1 MFYNMFIH
9 TTIKKEKNN
18 MKKASIILSTI
29 MAIAGFAACGSTPAV
44 VSDTSA
50 SSETKVNETEA
61 ETTAETTAETNA
73 ETNAETSSSEESY
86 FEWASKT
93 IAESEYAETA
103 VEPYGTFEYKSYYS
117 NTAERETGVNIL
129 LPPDYSEDKEYPV
142 LYILHGFWDTE
153 EWMARDIVGIPRML
167 TELYSEGK
175 AEEMIVV
182 LPYIFTSKEM
192 PRCTGMDLENSL
204 AYDNF
209 INDLTT
215 DLMPFIEENYSVK
228 KGRENTAI
236 TGFSMGGRE
245 SLFIGF
251 TRPDLFSYVGAV
263 CPAPGLVEIPGS
275 PMHPGQIEESELS
288 VTEGS
293 EPRLVY
299 ITYSDSDGVV
309 ADSPASYCK
318 LLEDNGVEH
327 TVKVLHGTGHDH
339 TSVKPHLYDL
349 FQVIFK

>member
-1 MFYNMFIH
+1 
-9 TTIKKEKNN
+9 
-18 MKKASIILSTI
+18 MKKAQLILSVV
-29 MAIAGFAACGSTPAV
+29 MALAGFAACGSPS
-44 VSDTSA
+44 SDVNETSS
-50 SSETKVNETEA
+50 SSETTVNETEP
-61 ETTAETTAETNA
+61 ETAAVTA
-73 ETNAETSSSEESY
+73 SSEESY

-93 IAESEYAETA
+93 IADSSYEEKNT
-103 VEPYGTFEYKSYYS
+103 EPYGSFEYKSYFS
-117 NTAERETGVNIL
+117 NTAGRETGVNIL

-153 EWMARDIVGIPRML
+153 QWMARDVVGIPQML
-167 TELYSEGK
+167 TELYSDGK

-251 TRPDLFSYVGAV
+251 TRPELFSYVGAV

-288 VTEGS
+288 VTDGS

-309 ADSPASYCK
+309 ADTPENYHK
-318 LLEDNGVEH
+318 LLEANGVEH
-327 TVKVLHGTGHDH
+327 TTKVLHGTGHDH
-339 TSVKPHLYDL
+339 TSVKPHLYDF
-349 FQVIFK
+349 FQVVFK

>member
-1 MFYNMFIH
+1 MN
-9 TTIKKEKNN
+9 
-18 MKKASIILSTI
+18 
-29 MAIAGFAACGSTPAV
+29 V
-44 VSDTSA
+44 
-50 SSETKVNETEA
+50 
-61 ETTAETTAETNA
+61 
-73 ETNAETSSSEESY
+73 
-86 FEWASKT
+86 
-93 IAESEYAETA
+93 
-103 VEPYGTFEYKSYYS
+103 
-117 NTAERETGVNIL
+117 L
-129 LPPDYSEDKEYPV
+129 LPPNYSEDKEYPV

-153 EWMARDIVGIPRML
+153 EWMARDIVGIPKML

-228 KGRENTAI
+228 KGRENTAV

-263 CPAPGLVEIPGS
+263 CPSPGLVEIPGS
-275 PMHPGQIEESELS
+275 PMHPGQIDKSELS
-288 VTEGS
+288 VTKGS

-309 ADSPASYCK
+309 ADSPSSYCA
-318 LLEDNGVEH
+318 LLDTNGVEYA
-327 TVKVLHGTGHDH
+327 VKVLHGTGHDH
-339 TSVKPHLYDL
+339 TSVKPHLYDYL
-349 FQVIFK
+349 QVIFK

>member
-1 MFYNMFIH
+1 
-9 TTIKKEKNN
+9 
-18 MKKASIILSTI
+18 MKKAQLILSVV
-29 MAIAGFAACGSTPAV
+29 MALVGFAACGSPSAD
-44 VSDTSA
+44 VSETTA
-50 SSETKVNETEA
+50 SSETTVNETEQETAA
-61 ETTAETTAETNA
+61 ETAP
-73 ETNAETSSSEESY
+73 SEESY

-93 IAESEYAETA
+93 IADSSYEEKDTEA
-103 VEPYGTFEYKSYYS
+103 YGSFEYKSYFS
-117 NTAERETGVNIL
+117 NTAGRETGVNIL

-153 EWMARDIVGIPRML
+153 QWMARDVVGIPKML

-309 ADSPASYCK
+309 ADFPASYCK
-318 LLEDNGVEH
+318 LLETNSVEH
-327 TVKVLHGTGHDH
+327 TTKILHGTGHDH
-339 TSVKPHLYDL
+339 TSVKPHLYDF

>member
-1 MFYNMFIH
+1 M
-9 TTIKKEKNN
+9 
-18 MKKASIILSTI
+18 I
-29 MAIAGFAACGSTPAV
+29 MAISGFAACGNTAADV
-44 VSDTSA
+44 
-50 SSETKVNETEA
+50 SETTTAPETTKAVESTAAETTADETSSAETEA
-61 ETTAETTAETNA
+61 ETSAESA
-73 ETNAETSSSEESY
+73 SSEESY

-93 IAESEYAETA
+93 IAESEFSEPSA
-103 VEPYGTFEYKSYYS
+103 EPYGTFEYKGYYS
-117 NTAERETGVNIL
+117 NTAGRETGVNIL
-129 LPPDYSEDKEYPV
+129 LPPNYSEDKEYPV

-153 EWMARDIVGIPRML
+153 EWMARDIVGIPKML

-182 LPYIFTSKEM
+182 LPYIFTSKEL

-309 ADSPASYCK
+309 TDFPASYCK
-318 LLEDNGVEH
+318 LLETNGVEYA
-327 TVKVLHGTGHDH
+327 VKMLHGTGHDH

-349 FQVIFK
+349 FQVLFK